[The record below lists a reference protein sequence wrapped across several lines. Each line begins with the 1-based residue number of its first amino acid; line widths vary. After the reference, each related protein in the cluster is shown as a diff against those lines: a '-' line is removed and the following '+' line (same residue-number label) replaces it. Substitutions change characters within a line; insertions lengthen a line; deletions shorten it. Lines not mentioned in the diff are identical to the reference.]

1 MVNQPLRDPD
11 PSKSI
16 DIVEEHGSFLL
27 IRAAS
32 GFAVVERR
40 NGRIYPMKPG
50 KREGITMTANAVI
63 VLLAE
68 EGCFSESDAR
78 RLFDELSDRGDH
90 LARTLW

>member
-1 MVNQPLRDPD
+1 MVDQALRDRD

-27 IRAAS
+27 VRAAS

-50 KREGITMTANAVI
+50 KREGISITASEVTA
-63 VLLAE
+63 LLAE
-68 EGCFSESDAR
+68 EGCLSESDAR
-78 RLFDELSDRGDH
+78 RLFDEFSDKGDH
-90 LARTLW
+90 LARILW

>member
-40 NGRIYPMKPG
+40 NWPD
-50 KREGITMTANAVI
+50 
-63 VLLAE
+63 L
-68 EGCFSESDAR
+68 SDEAGQAR
-78 RLFDELSDRGDH
+78 RHNHDGQRGDS
-90 LARTLW
+90 AAG

>member
-1 MVNQPLRDPD
+1 MVDQLHGDPD
-11 PSKSI
+11 PSKTI
-16 DIVEEHGSFLL
+16 DIIEEHGSFLL

-50 KREGITMTANAVI
+50 KREGIAMTTNAVTA
-63 VLLAE
+63 LLAE
-68 EGCFSESDAR
+68 EGCLPESEAR